1 MTPFKDLSKQDN
13 EALLKFPVYISLL
26 AASSDYKLD
35 KIEKKSAMK
44 FAHIKTFS
52 CDPLLAEFYEAADK
66 IFKSNMEQLDK
77 ELPYEIDARKAAIKK
92 ELSNL
97 EKIVLKLGKEYTSTM
112 HRSMKSFKEHV
123 SKAHHNVLVDFIFPV
138 PIPGLTDG

>member
-1 MTPFKDLSKQDN
+1 MIPFKNLSIQEY

-26 AASSDYKLD
+26 AASSDYKPD
-35 KIEKKSAMK
+35 KIEKMAAIK
-44 FAHIKTFS
+44 FAHMKTFS
-52 CDPLLAEFYEAADK
+52 CDPLLDEFYEAADK
-66 IFKSNMEQLDK
+66 VFESNMEQLDK
-77 ELPYEIDARKAAIKK
+77 ELPEESDDRKAAIKK
-92 ELSNL
+92 ELLNL
-97 EKIVLKLGKEYTSTM
+97 ERIVLKLGKEYTSIM